1 MTRPIFLNRRTA
13 PMFAFPMQ
21 CKARSP
27 ATKLTRLQHLIPD
40 SKADL
45 GYFKEDL
52 VAFDYQI

>member
-1 MTRPIFLNRRTA
+1 
-13 PMFAFPMQ
+13 MFAFPMQ
-21 CKARSP
+21 CTARSL

-52 VAFDYQI
+52 VVFDHQIIIGL